1 MQEHR
6 IKETK
11 ELTSGH
17 GANLTFPPAQIFSR
31 ASDEVTEAMKNFD
44 KENKVREESGKHKY
58 RQDADILTV
67 VKILQENHAL
77 KEIPGQ
83 THAGIG
89 TIPKDPVSV
98 LNFSDLNVWINKH
111 KRSWSGL

>member
-1 MQEHR
+1 MSERNLGNINIDKMQ
-6 IKETK
+6 
-11 ELTSGH
+11 
-17 GANLTFPPAQIFSR
+17 
-31 ASDEVTEAMKNFD
+31 
-44 KENKVREESGKHKY
+44 
-58 RQDADILTV
+58 TV

-98 LNFSDLNVWINKH
+98 LNFSDLNV
-111 KRSWSGL
+111 